1 MLKDKFKFLR
11 IIIIF
16 SLGISILNCIL
27 YIDLIDLMA
36 WLVSAAYQIIILLL
50 LRELKQ
56 KTKKDDNDSIEM

>member
-27 YIDLIDLMA
+27 YIDLIDLTA

-50 LRELKQ
+50 IRELKQ

>member
-27 YIDLIDLMA
+27 YIDLIDLTA
-36 WLVSAAYQIIILLL
+36 WLVSAAYQIIIILLI
-50 LRELKQ
+50 RELKQ

>member
-27 YIDLIDLMA
+27 YIDLIDLTA

-50 LRELKQ
+50 IIVIKQ
-56 KTKKDDNDSIEM
+56 KTKKDYKDSIEM